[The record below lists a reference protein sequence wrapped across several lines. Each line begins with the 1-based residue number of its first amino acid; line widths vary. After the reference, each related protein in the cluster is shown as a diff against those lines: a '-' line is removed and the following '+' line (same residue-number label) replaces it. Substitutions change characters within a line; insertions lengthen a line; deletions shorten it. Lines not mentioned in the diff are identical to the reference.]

1 MNGQARSA
9 EVVLVKKYVGRPAGN
24 VGNSLDETRAAVG
37 TVDEGVNELAGERA
51 VPSSAEE
58 GWREAPGWCWSRN
71 MMEFDQHHPVC
82 AFLVASQLLFL
93 SRIHPSSAEEGTLL
107 SPANSFTPS

>member
-24 VGNSLDETRAAVG
+24 VGNSLDEAIAAVG
-37 TVDEGVNELAGERA
+37 TVDEGVNELAGESR

-58 GWREAPGWCWSRN
+58 GWREAPGWCWSKN

-82 AFLVASQLLFL
+82 AYFGGFAISFLIAHPPLLC
-93 SRIHPSSAEEGTLL
+93 
-107 SPANSFTPS
+107 